1 MKRHI
6 CYPKL
11 NRLSHAE
18 EAASC
23 NSFKFALILPA
34 YALPQPE
41 PSFDLVQLFGAAK

>member
-11 NRLSHAE
+11 NRLSRAE

-23 NSFKFALILPA
+23 NSFKFALLLPA
-34 YALPQPE
+34 YILPQPE
-41 PSFDLVQLFGAAK
+41 RFFDLV